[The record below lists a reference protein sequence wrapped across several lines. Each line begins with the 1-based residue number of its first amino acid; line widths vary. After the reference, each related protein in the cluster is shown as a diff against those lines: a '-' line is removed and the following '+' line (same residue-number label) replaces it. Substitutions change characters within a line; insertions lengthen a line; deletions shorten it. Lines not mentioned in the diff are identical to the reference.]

1 MAFGDVGIS
10 HDITFLSMLQLQT
23 LRLQKQQRLHKL
35 VGKALDILNVLLVN
49 FVRDIC
55 SVVDLIDVVCNI
67 TRQHV
72 EPFQLVFVYVND
84 IPLKDHPLT

>member
-1 MAFGDVGIS
+1 LAFGAVGIS

-23 LRLQKQQRLHKL
+23 LRLQKQQGVHKL
-35 VGKALDILNVLLVN
+35 VAKVLDILNVLLVN
-49 FVRDIC
+49 FVRNIC
-55 SVVDLIDVVCNI
+55 SVGDLIDVVCDI